1 LRAPL
6 GISEQQYSLLLES
19 VKDYG
24 IFMLDSEGRILSWN
38 EGAKAIKGYS
48 ADEIIGHHFSVF
60 YTQEDKQNNKPD
72 KELQIALRKGKYEEE
87 GWRVRK
93 DGSLFWANII
103 ISPVYDAD
111 KRHIGFSKVTRD
123 LTEKMEAEKALKKS
137 NLLYKNIAEELNRTN
152 QDLKQVN
159 EQLEQFAS
167 IASHDL
173 KEPLRKI
180 LINADMLLTQ
190 SDLSEKGKAGVTKI
204 QDAAERMNQMIEDIL
219 ELSSLSNTQA
229 FENFS
234 LETIFK
240 EAVDLLEETIK
251 EKKAIITS
259 DGLPEVKVIVSQV
272 RQVFLNLIANAL
284 KFSKKGIPLITVTH
298 WYLTDKEAGAQKLKK
313 NKYLLIQFKDNGIGF
328 EQEFTNKIFGVFSRL
343 HSNKE
348 FKGSG
353 LGLAI
358 CKKIMENHGGKIYA
372 ESEIGE
378 DARFSLIFPV
388 IKNSLR
394 GHNTT
399 F

>member
-6 GISEQQYSLLLES
+6 GLPQQQYNLLLES

-24 IFMLDSEGRILSWN
+24 IFMLDPEGRILSWN

-48 ADEIIGHHFSVF
+48 ANEIIGQHFSVF

-72 KELQIALRKGKYEEE
+72 KELQIALKKGKYEEE

-123 LTEKMEAEKALKKS
+123 LTERMESDKALKKS

-180 LINADMLLTQ
+180 LINAEMLMAQ
-190 SDLSEKGKAGVTKI
+190 SDLSEKGKVVVTKI

-219 ELSSLSNTQA
+219 ELSSISNTLG

-234 LETIFK
+234 LETIFG
-240 EAVDLLEETIK
+240 EAIDLLEETIK

-259 DGLPEVKVIVSQV
+259 DCLPEGKVIVSQV

-284 KFSKKGIPLITVTH
+284 KFSKKDIPPLITVTH
-298 WYLTDKEAGAQKLKK
+298 WYLTDKEAEAQMLKK
-313 NKYLLIQFKDNGIGF
+313 NKYLLIQFSDNGIGF
-328 EQEFTNKIFGVFSRL
+328 EQEFTTKIFGVFSRL
-343 HSNKE
+343 HSTKE
-348 FKGSG
+348 FKGTG

-358 CKKIMENHGGKIYA
+358 CKKIMETHGGKIYA

-378 DARFSLIFPV
+378 GAKFSLIFP
-388 IKNSLR
+388 II
-394 GHNTT
+394 
-399 F
+399 

>member
-1 LRAPL
+1 
-6 GISEQQYSLLLES
+6 
-19 VKDYG
+19 
-24 IFMLDSEGRILSWN
+24 MLDPEGRILSWN

-48 ADEIIGHHFSVF
+48 ANEIIGQHFSVF

-72 KELQIALRKGKYEEE
+72 KELQIALKKGKYEEE

-123 LTEKMEAEKALKKS
+123 LTERMESDKALKKS

-180 LINADMLLTQ
+180 LINAEMLMAQ
-190 SDLSEKGKAGVTKI
+190 SDLSEKGKVVVTKI

-219 ELSSLSNTQA
+219 ELSSISNTLG

-234 LETIFK
+234 LETIFG
-240 EAVDLLEETIK
+240 EAIDLLEETIK

-259 DGLPEVKVIVSQV
+259 DCLPEGKVIVSQV

-284 KFSKKGIPLITVTH
+284 KFSKKDIPPLITVTH
-298 WYLTDKEAGAQKLKK
+298 WYLTDKEAEAQMLKK
-313 NKYLLIQFKDNGIGF
+313 NKYLLIQFSDNGIGF
-328 EQEFTNKIFGVFSRL
+328 EQEFTTKIFGVFSRL
-343 HSNKE
+343 HSTKE
-348 FKGSG
+348 FKGTG

-358 CKKIMENHGGKIYA
+358 CKKIMETHGGKIYA

-378 DARFSLIFPV
+378 GAKFSLIFP
-388 IKNSLR
+388 II
-394 GHNTT
+394 
-399 F
+399 